1 MYFVT
6 EFLEQLQKV
15 IQLKVCT
22 TVDGA
27 MVSSWMR
34 LCRDGCHVKGNGKL
48 LQHDNQN
55 TTL

>member
-1 MYFVT
+1 VT